1 MLIVIASVINLF
13 MFRLKS
19 SLLKLILLIFSF
31 ISYSQENFTLN
42 GYVLDENSNES
53 IIGANIIIP
62 SINTGTITNTY
73 GFFSITIPK
82 GNYEIQISSLGY
94 KNITAKIDLVKNINN
109 TFFLSEDV
117 ENLEEVI
124 LVKDIE
130 DIDITKPIMS
140 LSVLSYQTIK
150 QTPVLFGES
159 DVLKTIQL
167 LPGVSNAGEGTGGF
181 NVRGGAAD
189 QNLILF
195 DEAIIYSSS
204 HLFGLFSIFNS
215 DAIKEIKLF
224 KGGIPSSYG
233 GRLSSVLDVYQ
244 KDGNSKEH
252 KLSGGIG
259 VISSRL
265 LGEGP
270 IKKNKGSYLIAT
282 RGSYAHLFLKFTDIE
297 NVAYFY
303 DINSKLN
310 YKLDNKNTIFFS
322 GYFGRDKFKL
332 SNTFSNTYGNSTF
345 NLRWNHLINEKTFSN
360 TSLIF
365 SDYYYGLT
373 LDFIGFDWDSGIKNL
388 NIKYDLKNY
397 YSNNIQFNYGL
408 NSIYYEF
415 NPGEIKP
422 INESGINYT
431 KLDKKFAMENA
442 AYFDVI
448 HKVSSKVSMRY
459 GFRLNQFLR
468 FKQNGL
474 NRYLNDN
481 PVIFDQNLGIYKQA
495 EIIGEYL
502 NPDNSK
508 TIKSF
513 YNFEPRFN
521 ISYNFN
527 NQSIKASYN
536 RLNQYIHL
544 ISNTN
549 APAPLDVW
557 APSGPYLKPQKLDQI
572 ALGYHSKLKNDNKIE
587 TEVFYKKIKN
597 RLDYIN
603 GADLVANEAIERVLL
618 NGEARAYGIE
628 FLYKKNK
635 GRHNFWIA
643 YTYSKSE
650 QKTIGRN
657 SIETGINMGNWY
669 NTPYD
674 KTHDF
679 SFVSNYKLN
688 EKLTFNTN
696 FIFQTGQPTTYPIA
710 QYTYMDLNVP
720 NYGARNSNRLPN
732 YHRLDISLTLIPNKN
747 KKRDYKSEWVFG
759 IYNIYDREN
768 ANSIKFQQNEK
779 TLKNEAIQLSIFG
792 IVPSVSYNFKF

>member
-1 MLIVIASVINLF
+1 MYRFKAT
-13 MFRLKS
+13 
-19 SLLKLILLIFSF
+19 LLKFIFLLFSF
-31 ISYSQENFTLN
+31 INYSQENFTIS
-42 GYVLDENSNES
+42 GYVLDKDSNES

-62 SINTGTITNTY
+62 SINSGTITNTY
-73 GFFSITIPK
+73 GFFSLTLPK
-82 GNYEIQISSLGY
+82 ENYAIEISSIGY
-94 KNITAKIDLVKNINN
+94 KNISTKINLLKNINT
-109 TFFLSEDV
+109 TFFLTENV
-117 ENLEEVI
+117 ENLEEVVVI
-124 LVKDIE
+124 KDVE
-130 DIDITKPIMS
+130 EIDITKPVMS
-140 LSVLSYQTIK
+140 LNILSNQTIK

-181 NVRGGAAD
+181 NVRGGSAD

-215 DAIKEIKLF
+215 DAIKEVKLF

-244 KDGNSKEH
+244 KDGNSKKH

-259 VISSRL
+259 IISSRI

-270 IKKNKGSYLIAT
+270 IKMNKGSYLVAT

-310 YKLDNKNTIFFS
+310 YKIDKNNTFYFS

-332 SNTFSNTYGNSTF
+332 NNTFSNTYGNSTL
-345 NLRWNHLINEKTFSN
+345 NLRWNHIINEKIFSN

-373 LDFIGFDWDSGIKNL
+373 LNFVGFDWNSGIKNL
-388 NIKYDLKNY
+388 NIKFDLKNY
-397 YSNNIQFNYGL
+397 YSNKIQFNYGL

-415 NPGEIKP
+415 NPGLIKP
-422 INESGINYT
+422 INQSGINFT
-431 KLDKKFAMENA
+431 KLERKFALENA
-442 AYFDVI
+442 AYFDVV
-448 HKVSSKVSMRY
+448 HKVSPKMSLRY
-459 GFRLNQFLR
+459 GFRVNQFSR
-468 FKQNGL
+468 FKQEGL

-481 PVIFDQNLGIYKQA
+481 SVTYDQDLGIYKEA
-495 EIIGEYL
+495 KIIGEYQ
-502 NPDNSK
+502 NPNDSK

-521 ISYNFN
+521 FSYNFN
-527 NQSIKASYN
+527 NQSLKASYN

-557 APSGPYLKPQKLDQI
+557 APSGPYLKPQQLDQL
-572 ALGYHSKLKNDNKIE
+572 ALGYHSKLKNGNKLE

-597 RLDYIN
+597 RLDYIP
-603 GADLVANEAIERVLL
+603 GADLVANEAVERVLL
-618 NGEARAYGIE
+618 AGKARAYGLE
-628 FLYKKNK
+628 FLFKKNK
-635 GRHNFWIA
+635 GRHNYWIA
-643 YTYSKSE
+643 YTLSKSE
-650 QKTIGRN
+650 QKTEGRN
-657 SIETGINMGNWY
+657 DTETGINGGNWY
-669 NTPYD
+669 NTGYD

-679 SFVSNYKLN
+679 SFVSNFKLN
-688 EKLTFNTN
+688 DKLTFNAN
-696 FIFQTGQPTTYPIA
+696 FIFQTGQPVNYPTG
-710 QYTYMDLNVP
+710 QYTYMDLIIP
-720 NYGARNSNRLPN
+720 NYGERNSNRLPN
-732 YHRLDISLTLIPNKN
+732 YHRLDISLTLNSYKNKN
-747 KKRDYKSEWVFG
+747 RNYNSEWVFG
-759 IYNIYDREN
+759 FYNIYDRDN
-768 ANSIKFQQNEK
+768 ANSISFKQNDK
-779 TLKNEAIQLSIFG
+779 TLKNEAVQLSIFG
-792 IVPSVSYNFKF
+792 IVPSITYNFKF